1 MAGTV
6 VCTEHKKQAP
16 LRSVA
21 RVMWEW
27 TSSAG
32 GAADSTTTEPF
43 DGEILALVT
52 IPNPDATVG
61 DWPTDNYDIVIRDA
75 DGFDV
80 AHAGGAD
87 RDISGEEAVDEAA
100 LGAVSYSTLTLA
112 ITNAGNAKKGKV
124 AIWIR

>member
-21 RVMWEW
+21 KVMWDW

-32 GAADSTTTEPF
+32 GAADSTTTESF
-43 DGEILALVT
+43 DGQILALAT
-52 IPNPDATVG
+52 IPNPDGTINC
-61 DWPTDNYDIVIRDA
+61 WPTDNYDIVIRDA
-75 DGFDV
+75 DGLDV
-80 AHAGGAD
+80 AHAAGEN
-87 RDISGEEAVDEAA
+87 RDISGEEADDEAA

-112 ITNAGNAKKGKV
+112 VTNAGAAKKGRI